1 VDETKDL
8 SRKEQLAILVRY
20 VHGSVIKERALGTY
34 PMRSLTADAL
44 STFIINKLH
53 SLGLDWQNCVGQC
66 YDGASVMSGWANGVQ
81 AKIHNQFPNAVY
93 IHCYAHRLNLVLIDS
108 ISDMSEL
115 SDFFDTVQTLYNFI
129 SNAHTRH
136 EIFVAAQKK
145 T

>member
-1 VDETKDL
+1 
-8 SRKEQLAILVRY
+8 
-20 VHGSVIKERALGTY
+20 
-34 PMRSLTADAL
+34 M
-44 STFIINKLH
+44 NKLH
-53 SLGLDWQNCVGQC
+53 SLGLDWQNCVSQC

-93 IHCYAHRLNLVLIDS
+93 IHCYAHRLNLVLIGS
-108 ISDMSEL
+108 ISDMSQL

-136 EIFVAAQKK
+136 EIFVAAQKI